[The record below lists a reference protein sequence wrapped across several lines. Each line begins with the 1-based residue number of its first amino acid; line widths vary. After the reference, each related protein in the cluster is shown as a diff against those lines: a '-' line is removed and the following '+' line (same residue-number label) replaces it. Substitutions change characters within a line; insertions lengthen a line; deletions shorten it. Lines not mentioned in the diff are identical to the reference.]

1 MINIRKF
8 CIFTCTYFV
17 LYGKF
22 SLQHNEGENHH
33 NGGDSKAESREVSPH
48 ADGAGPSGSAG
59 RGDIDGEEGVNISL
73 ETDVSMFR

>member
-1 MINIRKF
+1 M
-8 CIFTCTYFV
+8 
-17 LYGKF
+17 
-22 SLQHNEGENHH
+22 
-33 NGGDSKAESREVSPH
+33 ESREVSPH